1 MKCIKDICLA
11 RDILTQEPKIHTR
24 LGIFEKLAYNLSQ
37 EFNQYLKD
45 DTYEISYTKQDLLE
59 MLEEV
64 EQVLSK
70 YNYTYEEFIK
80 IASSEP
86 ITVERYQ
93 ELLMYLTNRLN
104 VCRTLNHFRN
114 VVCYISVVYDIYEA
128 EMSDENQMMF
138 AIQSAIKSSM
148 NRATFTTV

>member
-59 MLEEV
+59 M
-64 EQVLSK
+64 
-70 YNYTYEEFIK
+70 F
-80 IASSEP
+80 
-86 ITVERYQ
+86 
-93 ELLMYLTNRLN
+93 LN
-104 VCRTLNHFRN
+104 IICK
-114 VVCYISVVYDIYEA
+114 
-128 EMSDENQMMF
+128 M
-138 AIQSAIKSSM
+138 K
-148 NRATFTTV
+148 